1 MEANPLGNM
10 CENTDSTKDNKYKFF
25 KYGAI
30 ICDKGGEKC
39 IVKNDMQNCLS
50 EINEIK
56 IQIEQL
62 NKSSQADV
70 EQVKAKCSRLNERFM
85 ALLNRLDFTSGSEEE
100 PIHKY
105 SHNRT
110 PELID
115 LLCTLHIIDAQ
126 RLVPIN
132 TKSWSTPYS
141 HYTSL
146 ATIIGGTDI
155 PGCDYIT
162 EIIQL
167 PPVEENGKLR
177 YPVNVMYIS
186 PLKRQIAVKK
196 IQQHCHRNK
205 ISLPIQYSL
214 FRYPTLK
221 HNVHILST
229 ILRDLQDKGKIE
241 FYHINDFMAT
251 NYADFLAPMF
261 IVKIPGTEGLT
272 EYKECP
278 TNSLYHSGLY
288 IPEQDKDMTS
298 DEYLFF
304 KQTIQEFVYERL
316 PKDEQETDKTGTDN
330 SWTEVTYKRD
340 KQPEVTVNEKVQSKD
355 LDVIREDS
363 KIYRPMNLPKQQIIN
378 KYKQKKGY
386 RVALLGDKGKE
397 VKDGGGKGEG
407 GSGGRGLQGRGEGA
421 KGMHN
426 GDKEGMGTQHTRPN
440 FRGMVIKGGGGVGN
454 RGGGK
459 GEWIGAR
466 GEGDRRGGKA
476 RVFNYTPLGQ
486 HYKHEN
492 KDDYM
497 HKTPKSR
504 YPSKLQHNDR
514 FINKPKTNLKQ
525 NLVNQQACSPPVC
538 HPPTSRPPLRSPPAR
553 SPPLRSP
560 PLRSPPARNPPLRS
574 PPARNPPT
582 RSPPT
587 QHYGNYQ
594 ENSNSMDFLLQIAHA
609 FINHNTN

>member
-10 CENTDSTKDNKYKFF
+10 SENTDSAKDNKYKFF

-39 IVKNDMQNCLS
+39 ILKNDMQNCLS

-56 IQIEQL
+56 IQIEEL
-62 NKSSQADV
+62 NKSSHADV
-70 EQVKAKCSRLNERFM
+70 EQVKAKCSRLNEKFM

-100 PIHKY
+100 PIHKF

-115 LLCTLHIIDAQ
+115 LFSTLHIIDAQ
-126 RLVPIN
+126 RLVPIDI
-132 TKSWSTPYS
+132 KSWSTPYS
-141 HYTSL
+141 HYASL
-146 ATIIGGTDI
+146 STIIGGTNI

-167 PPVEENGKLR
+167 PPVEEHGKLR

-316 PKDEQETDKTGTDN
+316 PKDEQETDKTEADN
-330 SWTEVTYKRD
+330 NWTEVTYKRS
-340 KQPEVTVNEKVQSKD
+340 KQLEVTANDKVQCKD
-355 LDVIREDS
+355 LDVIRKDS
-363 KIYRPMNLPKQQIIN
+363 KIYRPMNQPKQHIIN
-378 KYKQKKGY
+378 K
-386 RVALLGDKGKE
+386 
-397 VKDGGGKGEG
+397 
-407 GSGGRGLQGRGEGA
+407 
-421 KGMHN
+421 
-426 GDKEGMGTQHTRPN
+426 
-440 FRGMVIKGGGGVGN
+440 
-454 RGGGK
+454 
-459 GEWIGAR
+459 
-466 GEGDRRGGKA
+466 
-476 RVFNYTPLGQ
+476 
-486 HYKHEN
+486 
-492 KDDYM
+492 
-497 HKTPKSR
+497 
-504 YPSKLQHNDR
+504 
-514 FINKPKTNLKQ
+514 
-525 NLVNQQACSPPVC
+525 
-538 HPPTSRPPLRSPPAR
+538 
-553 SPPLRSP
+553 
-560 PLRSPPARNPPLRS
+560 
-574 PPARNPPT
+574 
-582 RSPPT
+582 
-587 QHYGNYQ
+587 
-594 ENSNSMDFLLQIAHA
+594 LLQVLR
-609 FINHNTN
+609 